1 MPKVRIFKKVR
12 SKIKY
17 SENNASQRH
26 SKYIAAAMGNNS
38 RGLSATFDEIQKE
51 DLKLCFL

>member
-1 MPKVRIFKKVR
+1 MPQVRIFKKVR

-26 SKYIAAAMGNNS
+26 SKYRAAEMGNYF